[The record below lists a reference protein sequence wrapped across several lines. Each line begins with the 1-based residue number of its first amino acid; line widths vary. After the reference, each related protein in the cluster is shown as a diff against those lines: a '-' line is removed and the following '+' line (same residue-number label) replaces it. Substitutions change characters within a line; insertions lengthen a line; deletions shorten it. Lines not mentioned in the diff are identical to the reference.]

1 MRTLTPAQI
10 TASFA
15 ALITLAT
22 PHNGSELARLL
33 PGTAP
38 KQMVPGSSWLVALN
52 QAQQG
57 VVPVPVISIYS
68 HDDNLVAPRINM
80 RLPGAEA
87 RALPGLGHFAMLM
100 SETVWGELRQ
110 ALRPFVARPS

>member
-1 MRTLTPAQI
+1 
-10 TASFA
+10 
-15 ALITLAT
+15 
-22 PHNGSELARLL
+22 
-33 PGTAP
+33 
-38 KQMVPGSSWLVALN
+38 MVPGSSWLVALN
-52 QAQQG
+52 HAQQG

-100 SETVWGELRQ
+100 SETVWRELRQ